1 MKKKLCLLLA
11 IAPLVL
17 ACGNSDS
24 DSLIPSGGTSVEV
37 AAAAEVLKTAIA
49 AEADSGRLGIQL
61 SDFNFGLT
69 VSVDETQTDGSVSGA
84 TSHEGG
90 TITVSNGSLFVGVAG
105 ITDEDA
111 TAFEGAINLK
121 ADVAEKITTTTAS
134 IDTSLEDV
142 EANLYVKD
150 KNVYADLS
158 NENFVTLVNSLP
170 VNDGK
175 SVGLTAGKYLYSGV
189 ISDTSFPLINSET
202 LTQIQ
207 GIGAQ
212 VGEWVKQNAT
222 SFTAVSYTDG
232 SFGISGSLTKADLA
246 PLFGITSESTSSSQ
260 SEMSEIYEN
269 LVLSKFSLGLVFSAT
284 GLEDLKFEFEASTS
298 FGETDGYTIVDGSS
312 ESYVIDHTS
321 AFEISANLSFDLAF
335 LSGSEVVITFPTDLD
350 AYTLVN
356 SAQ

>member
-1 MKKKLCLLLA
+1 M
-11 IAPLVL
+11 
-17 ACGNSDS
+17 NSDQVKVGFQRA
-24 DSLIPSGGTSVEV
+24 PH
-37 AAAAEVLKTAIA
+37 
-49 AEADSGRLGIQL
+49 R
-61 SDFNFGLT
+61 
-69 VSVDETQTDGSVSGA
+69 
-84 TSHEGG
+84 
-90 TITVSNGSLFVGVAG
+90 SLFMATGVKR
-105 ITDEDA
+105 ED
-111 TAFEGAINLK
+111 FSKPFIGVCNSY
-121 ADVAEKITTTTAS
+121 VS
-134 IDTSLEDV
+134 IIPGHCHL
-142 EANLYVKD
+142 NK
-150 KNVYADLS
+150 
-158 NENFVTLVNSLP
+158 
-170 VNDGK
+170 
-175 SVGLTAGKYLYSGV
+175 
-189 ISDTSFPLINSET
+189 
-202 LTQIQ
+202 
-207 GIGAQ
+207 

-298 FGETDGYTIVDGSS
+298 FGETDGYTVVDGSS